1 MYRQILEHRPSSCSN
16 NYHRAIKTQVTDPRD
31 GPRRIRIVFLRIRIQ
46 ADPTYVVLPYPD
58 FVLLDPTLFSD
69 SIQNL

>member
-46 ADPTYVVLPYPD
+46 ADSI
-58 FVLLDPTLFSD
+58 LFCRIRILFTGSD
-69 SIQNL
+69 TIF